1 MLKQAKIEAEL
12 KKLVAQRVKLMTNSP
27 ARTWVEQ
34 RIWALS
40 FVLEKKSHGAGGMI
54 KTLVMDDAEIK
65 MIGGIK
71 ADKWVPPDF
80 MVCYQKDKCEHRYRK
95 GGHSLCR
102 MFGATKDACEN
113 GGG

>member
-1 MLKQAKIEAEL
+1 MLKQVKIEAEL

-54 KTLVMDDAEIK
+54 KTLILNKDEIR
-65 MIGGIK
+65 MIGGI
-71 ADKWVPPDF
+71 
-80 MVCYQKDKCEHRYRK
+80 MEHHDRRVK
-95 GGHSLCR
+95 
-102 MFGATKDACEN
+102 KN
-113 GGG
+113 G